1 MNHRLPLT
9 KMRLNHTLCPSVQRK
24 AAGRGRINY
33 DWVDYEKGGGAVV
46 AVDGS
51 VMAIVMAA

>member
-1 MNHRLPLT
+1 
-9 KMRLNHTLCPSVQRK
+9 MRLSCILCPSVQRK

-51 VMAIVMAA
+51 VMAIVMSA

>member
-1 MNHRLPLT
+1 
-9 KMRLNHTLCPSVQRK
+9 MRLRCILCPSVQRK